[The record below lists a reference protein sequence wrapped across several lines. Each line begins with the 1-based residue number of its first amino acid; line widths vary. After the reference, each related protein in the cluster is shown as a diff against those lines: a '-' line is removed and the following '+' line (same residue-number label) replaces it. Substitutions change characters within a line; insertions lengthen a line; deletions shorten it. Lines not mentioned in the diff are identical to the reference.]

1 MAKPAAA
8 PTESHVQTAC
18 PLDCPDACT
27 LDVTL
32 RSGRITKIDG
42 STGNHIT
49 NGYICAKVRGFHER
63 VYGDD
68 RLLYPAVRTGAK
80 GAGKFKRVSWENALE
95 LIAGKMREA
104 RDTSGA
110 ETILPLC
117 YGGSNGFLTQDYAD
131 AILFRRLGTSRLLRT
146 VCAAPTGA
154 ANMGLYG
161 KMASVSYE
169 DYPAARMII
178 IWGVNPGVSGIHLMP
193 FLKQARDNGAYV
205 VVLDPRATTVARQA
219 DLHLAVRPGT
229 DLPVALAIHRYLFEE
244 GLADQAFLDQ
254 HTSGAADL
262 RKKAEPWTFE
272 RAAEVSGIDAGQL
285 RALAERYAKASPA
298 LVKCG
303 WGLER
308 NRNGGSAAA
317 AVLALPSVA
326 GKFGVRGG
334 GFSMSNSASWEIERT
349 WLDDAEPPTRAI
361 NMNKVGRMLTEPE
374 GAPVN
379 VLFVYNCNPVAILP
393 DQRRVIRGFERADLF
408 TVVFDQVMTDSAMY
422 ADVVLPATTFLEHYD
437 FARGYGPITLQL
449 GRPVIDAVGESR
461 PNSDV
466 FLDLSRRLELSVD
479 GDPEDDLE
487 SMLAV
492 LGQLPEPVGSDLRET
507 WHARP
512 PYGGRPVQFVDV
524 FPKTADQKV
533 HLFPP
538 ALDHQAPMGLYGYQV
553 DPGTVEFPLAL
564 ISPASERTISSTLG
578 ELPRPEVRLEMNPED
593 AEARGVEEGD
603 GLRVWNS
610 LGEVRINAHLTHLMR
625 PGTVAMPKGLWRR
638 NTINGYTSN
647 ALSPD
652 TLSDLGGGACFN
664 DARVQVEKVEKQEGR
679 GRK

>member
-1 MAKPAAA
+1 MAKPGAA

-32 RSGRITKIDG
+32 RSGRVTKIDG
-42 STGNHIT
+42 SNDNHIT
-49 NGYICAKVRGFHER
+49 NGYICAKVRGFHQR

-68 RLLYPAVRTGAK
+68 RLLYPAVRRGPK
-80 GAGKFKRVSWENALE
+80 GSGQFKRVTWDDALE

-104 RDTSGA
+104 RQNDGA

-117 YGGSNGFLTQDYAD
+117 YGGSNGFMTQDYAD

-154 ANMGLYG
+154 ANLGLYG

-169 DYPAARMII
+169 DYPAAKMIV

-193 FLKQARDNGAYV
+193 FLKEARDQGAYV

-219 DLHLAVRPGT
+219 DLHLAVKPGT

-254 HTSGAADL
+254 HANGAADL

-285 RALAERYAKASPA
+285 RGLAERYAAASPA

-317 AVLALPSVA
+317 AVLALPAVA

-334 GFSMSNSASWEIERT
+334 GFSMSNSASWNIDRT
-349 WLDDAEPPTRAI
+349 WLADAEPPTRAI

-393 DQRRVIRGFERADLF
+393 DQRRVIRGFEREDLF

-449 GRPVIDAVGESR
+449 GKPVIDAVGESR

-466 FLDLSRRLELSVD
+466 FLDLSRRLELSAA

-492 LGQLPEPVGSDLRET
+492 LGQLPEPIGSDLRET
-507 WHARP
+507 WFARP
-512 PYGGRPVQFVDV
+512 PHDGRPVQFVDV
-524 FPKTADQKV
+524 FPKTPDRKV
-533 HLFPP
+533 DLFPA
-538 ALDHQAPMGLYGYQV
+538 ALDQQAPMGLYGFQP
-553 DPGTVEFPLAL
+553 DPGTAEFPLAL

-578 ELPRPEVRLEMNPED
+578 ELTRPEVRLDMHPDD
-593 AEARGVEEGD
+593 AETRGIEEGD
-603 GLRVWNS
+603 GLRVWNA
-610 LGEVRINAHLTHLMR
+610 LGEMHINAHLTHLVR
-625 PGTVAMPKGLWRR
+625 RGTVSMPKGVWRR
-638 NTINGYTSN
+638 HTKNGYTSN
-647 ALSPD
+647 ALVPD

-664 DARVQVEKVEKQEGR
+664 DARVQVEKVTREK
-679 GRK
+679 

>member
-1 MAKPAAA
+1 MAKPGAA
-8 PTESHVQTAC
+8 PTESHVHTAC

-32 RSGRITKIDG
+32 RSGRITTIDG
-42 STGNHIT
+42 SNDNHIT

-68 RLLYPAVRTGAK
+68 RLLYPAVRRGPK
-80 GAGKFKRVSWENALE
+80 GSGQFKRVTWDDALD
-95 LIAGKMREA
+95 LIAGKMRAA
-104 RDTSGA
+104 RDTAGA

-117 YGGSNGFLTQDYAD
+117 YGGSNGFMTQDYAD

-154 ANMGLYG
+154 ANLGLYG
-161 KMASVSYE
+161 KMPSVSYE
-169 DYPAARMII
+169 DYASARLIV

-193 FLKQARDNGAYV
+193 FLKDARDNGAYV

-244 GLADQAFLDQ
+244 GFADRAFLGQ
-254 HTSGAADL
+254 HASGAADL
-262 RKKAEPWTFE
+262 RQKAEPWTFE
-272 RAAEVSGIDAGQL
+272 RAAEVSGLDAGQL
-285 RALAERYAKASPA
+285 RGLAERYATASPA

-317 AVLALPSVA
+317 AVLALPAVA

-334 GFSMSNSASWEIERT
+334 GFSMSNSTSWDIDRT
-349 WLDDAEPPTRAI
+349 WLHDADPATRAI
-361 NMNKVGRMLTEPE
+361 NMNKVGRVLTEPE

-393 DQRRVIRGFERADLF
+393 DQRRVIRGFERDDLF

-466 FLDLSRRLELSVD
+466 FLDLSRRLDLSAE

-487 SMLAV
+487 AMLAV
-492 LGQLPEPVGSDLRET
+492 LGHLPAPVGNDLRET
-507 WHARP
+507 WKARP
-512 PYGGRPVQFVDV
+512 PYDGRPVQFVDV
-524 FPKTADQKV
+524 FPRTPDRKV
-533 HLFPP
+533 NLFPP
-538 ALDHQAPMGLYGYQV
+538 ALDREAPMGLYGYQP
-553 DPGTVEFPLAL
+553 DPGSAEFPLAL
-564 ISPASERTISSTLG
+564 ISPASDRTISSTLG
-578 ELPRPEVRLEMNPED
+578 ELPRPEVRLDLNPDD
-593 AEARGVEEGD
+593 AAARGVDEGD
-603 GLRVWNS
+603 GLRVWNA
-610 LGEVRINAHLTHLMR
+610 LGEVRIKAHLTPLVR
-625 PGTVAMPKGLWRR
+625 RGTVAMPKGVWRR
-638 NTINGYTSN
+638 HTANGYTAN
-647 ALSPD
+647 ALAPD

-664 DARVQVEKVEKQEGR
+664 DARVQVEKSEK
-679 GRK
+679 